1 METHNIDSEIRRI
14 FNESADF
21 YDLEASK
28 SKEKIWQQVQL
39 KKQSR
44 PNFYLLRTLAAACI
58 FLFVTTFIIAISNI
72 KADKKIK
79 SLVELNNS
87 LQNQINAGKEN
98 AFSQQRLLAETN
110 NIVPD
115 TVYVEKKVLVSK
127 PVIKTKQIVDTIYVE
142 RKVYIEKEAPQELIA
157 ASDNNNPIEIDTSQT
172 ITSNSYDAQILIR
185 NSNNVKQK
193 KGRKL
198 QIKFGGNRNP
208 SNENTLAF
216 TAKL

>member
-28 SKEKIWQQVQL
+28 SKEKIWKQVQL
-39 KKQSR
+39 KKQSQ
-44 PNFYLLRTLAAACI
+44 PNFYLLRALAVACI
-58 FLFVTTFIIAISNI
+58 LLFATTFIIAISDI

-98 AFSQQRLLAETN
+98 AFSQKQLLAETN
-110 NIVPD
+110 NVMPD
-115 TVYVEKKVLVSK
+115 TVYVEKKVLVYK
-127 PVIKTKQIVDTIYVE
+127 PVIKTEQIVDTIYVE
-142 RKVYIEKEAPQELIA
+142 RKVYIEKAPQELIA
-157 ASDNNNPIEIDTSQT
+157 ASDNSNSVDTTSQL
-172 ITSNSYDAQILIR
+172 ITSNSYETQILIR
-185 NSNNVKQK
+185 NNKNVKQK
-193 KGRKL
+193 KGRRL

-208 SNENTLAF
+208 SNEGTLAF
-216 TAKL
+216 TTQL